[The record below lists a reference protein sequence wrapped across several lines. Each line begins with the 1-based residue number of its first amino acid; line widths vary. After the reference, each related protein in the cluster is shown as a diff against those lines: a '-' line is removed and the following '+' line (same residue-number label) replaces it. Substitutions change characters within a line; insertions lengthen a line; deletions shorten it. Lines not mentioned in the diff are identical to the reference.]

1 MEGARRDRGDGLL
14 ALARCP
20 CDIDLAI
27 GINGRLCLVWM
38 SRRRVDYV
46 VIVEMIVVVILVAIV
61 VGGSG
66 GRVSM
71 VYVGMNRVLLFWR
84 LLM

>member
-1 MEGARRDRGDGLL
+1 M
-14 ALARCP
+14 
-20 CDIDLAI
+20 
-27 GINGRLCLVWM
+27 
-38 SRRRVDYV
+38 

-61 VGGSG
+61 VGGA

-71 VYVGMNRVLLFWR
+71 VYVGMNRVLLLWR